1 MSNDSNGGDKSPWSR
16 IPKTDGGQPLQIKLP
31 EIGGSQ
37 LIYVLLAGLVIWL
50 ASGIFMVG
58 PDEQGVI
65 RRWGKYVRIVGPGLN
80 YHLPS
85 PIEKVSK
92 PKITQVKRVEIG
104 FRTID
109 PGPPAR
115 YREVLKE
122 ALMLTAD
129 ENIINV
135 NLVVQ
140 YRIKDAVA
148 YLFNVRDS
156 EKTVRDVSESA
167 IREVV
172 GRTRIDEALTTA
184 HAQIQT
190 QVLEL
195 MQKVFDRY
203 EAGIHLITVQ
213 LQDVK
218 PPAEVVHAFKD
229 VVSAT
234 KDKRKTI
241 NEARGYQEKVLPDA
255 RGEAAR
261 INRQAQ
267 AYRDRKIKHAQ
278 GEAQKFLKV
287 YAEYKKA
294 KDITFRRLYL
304 ETMESILPDMQK
316 FIIDPKS
323 QGSLLQFL
331 PISGERSL
339 IKSSREEKK

>member
-1 MSNDSNGGDKSPWSR
+1 MTNDSNGSDKSPWGR
-16 IPKTDGGQPLQIKLP
+16 IPKADGGQQPQIKIP
-31 EIGGSQ
+31 EFGRSQ
-37 LIYVLLAGLVIWL
+37 LILILLAGLLIWL

-65 RRWGKYVRIVGPGLN
+65 RRFGEYVRIVGPGLD

-85 PIEKVSK
+85 PIEQVTK
-92 PKITQVKRVEIG
+92 PKTTQVKRVEIG

-115 YREVLKE
+115 YREILKE
-122 ALMLTAD
+122 AIMLTSD

-140 YRIKDAVA
+140 YKIKDPVK
-148 YLFNVRDS
+148 YLFNILNP
-156 EKTVRDVSESA
+156 EKTVRDVSESV
-167 IREVV
+167 IREVI
-172 GRTRIDEALTTA
+172 GKTNIEDALTTA
-184 HAQIQT
+184 HAQIQA
-190 QVLEL
+190 QARVLIQE
-195 MQKVFDRY
+195 VFDRY
-203 EAGIHLITVQ
+203 EAGIHVITVQ

-241 NEARGYQEKVLPDA
+241 NEARGYQEKVLPGA

-261 INRQAQ
+261 INRQAL
-267 AYRDRKIKHAQ
+267 AYRDRKVKHAQ

-287 YAEYKKA
+287 LYEYKKA

-304 ETMESILPDMQK
+304 ETMESILPGMEK
-316 FIIDPKS
+316 FILDPKN

-331 PISGERSL
+331 PMSRERSF
-339 IKSSREEKK
+339 IKSSREENR

>member
-1 MSNDSNGGDKSPWSR
+1 MSDGSNGGDQSPWGR
-16 IPKTDGGQPLQIKLP
+16 IPKSGEGMPQIKLP
-31 EIGGSQ
+31 EFRGGQ
-37 LIYVLLAGLVIWL
+37 LVYILLAGLALWL
-50 ASGIFMVG
+50 ATGLFMVG

-65 RRWGKYVRIVGPGLN
+65 RRFGKYNRITGPGLG

-85 PIEKVSK
+85 PIERVSK

-140 YRIKDAVA
+140 YRIKDAVY
-148 YLFNVRDS
+148 YLFNVRDI
-156 EKTVRDVSESA
+156 EKTVRDVSEAS
-167 IREVV
+167 IREVL

-184 HAQIQT
+184 HAQIQSE
-190 QVLEL
+190 VIEL
-195 MQKVFDRY
+195 MQKVFDHY
-203 EAGIHLITVQ
+203 QAGIQVITVQ

-218 PPAEVVHAFKD
+218 PPAEVIDAFKD

-261 INRQAQ
+261 IVRQAN
-267 AYRDRKIKHAQ
+267 AYQDKKVKHAR
-278 GEAQKFLKV
+278 GEAEKFLQVLK
-287 YAEYKKA
+287 EYKKA
-294 KDITFRRLYL
+294 KNITRKRLYL
-304 ETMESILPDMQK
+304 ETMESILPGMNK
-316 FIIDPKS
+316 FILDTKT
-323 QGSLLQFL
+323 QGNLLQFL
-331 PISGERSL
+331 PITGESGVSGR
-339 IKSSREEKK
+339 K